1 MLRHLT
7 RAKTTATI
15 GFSCRRPSPARL
27 PALVDHPIAP
37 VPFNNKPAPRKT
49 GSRASKT
56 KKSGFSL
63 PRWAWPVLTLCAGLA
78 LGSCSDSVTSTGKEL
93 VRFVQAVL
101 TSDALRDKLDEVLN
115 PGAASAPVA
124 PPQAPPA
131 ARQGAEPFAACPQ
144 FFAGGRS
151 PILHTQPQQR
161 PLCYEAFA
169 ILHNGQTKTPVFVAQ
184 KLNRRLVA
192 DADEK
197 RTDRF
202 FADARLPQAER
213 AELDDYRNSGYSRG
227 HMAPAG
233 DMPTPTAM
241 AQSFSL
247 ANMIPQSERHNGGAW
262 AKVEQDTRH
271 FAGRAKG
278 DVYVITGPVY
288 VQSRKTVGDNRVRVP
303 DYVFKLV
310 YDEAGQRAWA
320 HWHANRDDENG
331 GRPISYQELVKRTGI
346 EFLPGLGL

>member
-1 MLRHLT
+1 M
-7 RAKTTATI
+7 
-15 GFSCRRPSPARL
+15 
-27 PALVDHPIAP
+27 
-37 VPFNNKPAPRKT
+37 PFNKRPAPRKT
-49 GSRASKT
+49 SARSSKT
-56 KKSGFSL
+56 KKSVFSL
-63 PRWAWPVLTLCAGLA
+63 PRWALPVLTLCAGLA
-78 LGSCSDSVTSTGKEL
+78 LGSCSDTVTGTGKEL
-93 VRFVQAVL
+93 MRFVQTVL
-101 TSDALRDKLDEVLN
+101 TSDALRDKLNEILN
-115 PGAASAPVA
+115 PGAADSPVPA
-124 PPQAPPA
+124 VQAPPV
-131 ARQGAEPFAACPQ
+131 ARQGAEPFASCPQ

-151 PILHTQPQQR
+151 PILHLQPRQR
-161 PLCYEAFA
+161 PLCYSAFA

-241 AQSFSL
+241 EQSFSL
-247 ANMIPQSERHNGGAW
+247 ANMVPQSERHNGGPW

-271 FAGRAKG
+271 YASRAKG

-288 VQSRKTVGDNRVRVP
+288 VQSRKTIGENRVRVP

-310 YDEAGQRAWA
+310 YDEAGHRAWA
-320 HWHANRDDENG
+320 HWQANRDDTTA